1 MHSYGYGRRRN
12 PILITSPV
20 SDVAELSAAI
30 SAAVFGRE
38 RPAPRNLDGLADLLR
53 EVGTAKVVV
62 SDWCID
68 DDRTRMVLQVFADV
82 GVELVR

>member
-1 MHSYGYGRRRN
+1 M
-12 PILITSPV
+12 
-20 SDVAELSAAI
+20 
-30 SAAVFGRE
+30 FGRE

-62 SDWCID
+62 SDWRID